1 MGPSIGGRARA
12 KDDDVVVFPKKV
24 ICAAAA
30 RFYEQQNRN
39 DFFEKSVKLTKD
51 GMQLAEYL

>member
-12 KDDDVVVFPKKV
+12 KDDDVVVFPKKA
-24 ICAAAA
+24 ICAP
-30 RFYEQQNRN
+30 RFYEPQNGN

-51 GMQLAEYL
+51 GKMAAS